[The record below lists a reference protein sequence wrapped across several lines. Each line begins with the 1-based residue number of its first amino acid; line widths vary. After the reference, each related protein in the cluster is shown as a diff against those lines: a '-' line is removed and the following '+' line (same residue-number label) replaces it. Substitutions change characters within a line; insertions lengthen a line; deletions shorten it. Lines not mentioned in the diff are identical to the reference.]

1 MASLEVRG
9 LTVTWSR
16 PLVMGVLNANPDSFS
31 DPGTRTPAAVLR
43 HAAALVDAGAGAVDV
58 GAQSAITGRAPADP
72 ADEASAVTPVVAA
85 LVAEWPQLLV
95 SVDTYKPEVAAAALD
110 AGAHLVNDVSG
121 LLDPALAGVCAAGGA
136 GLVVMHTAAPPLVR
150 RQDPDLYG
158 DVAAEVAA
166 FLADGVARA
175 MAAGVGRESIVVD
188 PGVDFAKTPAQS
200 VRLLRDIDT
209 VAALGLPILLAQ
221 SRKDFVGALTGRPP
235 AGRDAGTL
243 GAVAALRRV
252 PGQILRVHDVAATV
266 DMLTVLDAV
275 AGDQPVPDGLALAEA
290 LRHQP
295 GPEDGSATGGWP
307 SRPGR
312 ASPPR

>member
-1 MASLEVRG
+1 MTSLRVRG

-31 DPGTRTPAAVLR
+31 DPGTRTVGSVLG
-43 HAAALVDAGAGAVDV
+43 HAAALVAAGAGAIDV
-58 GAQSAITGRAPADP
+58 GAQSAITGRAPAEP
-72 ADEASAVTPVVAA
+72 AREAAAVVPVVAA
-85 LVAEWPQLLV
+85 LVAGWPDLLV
-95 SVDTYKPEVAAAALD
+95 SVDTYKPAVAEAALD

-121 LLDPALAGVCAAGGA
+121 LLDPSLARVCAAAGA

-150 RQDPDLYG
+150 RQDPALYG
-158 DVAAEVAA
+158 DVGADVAG
-166 FLADGVARA
+166 FLADGVERA
-175 MAAGVGRESIVVD
+175 MAAGVARGSIVVD

-200 VRLLRDIDT
+200 LRLLRDIDT
-209 VAALGLPILLAQ
+209 VAALGLPILLAL

-243 GAVAALRRV
+243 GAIAALRRV

-275 AGDQPVPDGLALAEA
+275 AGDGPVPDDLTLAEE

-295 GPEDGSATGGWP
+295 AP
-307 SRPGR
+307 
-312 ASPPR
+312 